1 LQSRHCSSYY
11 VKRRSREPNLYQ
23 TTTYQRFPKLS
34 VICDTQTHMV
44 LDIHASRGPCPD
56 VAEFKQPVLRASRQ
70 VRIKTIVADAG
81 YDSESN
87 HAFARDEL
95 SIQTLI
101 PAKAGRPTNSQASG
115 KYRRLMQT
123 RFDKQT
129 YGQRW
134 QCETVVSMIK
144 RHQGDAT
151 RGRTYWSQCRDLYLM
166 ALTHNIMVLFI
177 TWHLFYRADL
187 SPFVPRFLFWTAAWA
202 EG

>member
-1 LQSRHCSSYY
+1 
-11 VKRRSREPNLYQ
+11 
-23 TTTYQRFPKLS
+23 
-34 VICDTQTHMV
+34 MV

-101 PAKAGRPTNSQASG
+101 PAKAGRPTNSQAAG

-177 TWHLFYRADL
+177 SWNLFYRAYL
-187 SPFVPRFLFWTAAWA
+187 TPFLYLHH
-202 EG
+202 